1 MRLKYLVCNKSTIF
15 TLLLFSYLC
24 FQYELCLARTFKAE
38 RSVLVGGF
46 WEAGLVGVLVEGPD
60 PQQAA
65 STLRQGDVHGVPDA
79 AVRQPAIVAAA
90 KPRPPGCKQL
100 ARGRQHGVVLL
111 TLRLR
116 LLPGDLL
123 GDGGRI
129 EDFTCTQMTGD
140 SDGWVCNFRPMKVV
154 SVSFELFSQGSVHK
168 VFHIQLQRQMIL

>member
-1 MRLKYLVCNKSTIF
+1 M
-15 TLLLFSYLC
+15 LLFNYVRFL
-24 FQYELCLARTFKAE
+24 FDLCLTRTFEAE
-38 RSVLVGGF
+38 RSVLVGGV

-79 AVRQPAIVAAA
+79 AVRQPAVVAAA

-100 ARGRQHGVVLL
+100 AWGRQHGVMLL

-123 GDGGRI
+123 SDGGRI
-129 EDFTCTQMTGD
+129 EDFTCTQTTED
-140 SDGWVCNFRPMKVV
+140 SDGWVCNFGPMQVV
-154 SVSFELFSQGSVHK
+154 SSYSAKG
-168 VFHIQLQRQMIL
+168 